1 MGTRILRFDDFAAT
15 QAGCADADTFGR
27 GAYLGVNWAQV
38 DVPAPFSHVV
48 SVADIVPE
56 LRPLAADITNM
67 CHGLLQMSSELD
79 LQNIY
84 FSGIPEL

>member
-1 MGTRILRFDDFAAT
+1 VESGCYLRFDDFAAA
-15 QAGCADADTFGR
+15 QAGRADADASG
-27 GAYLGVNWAQV
+27 GVAHLGVDWAQI

-67 CHGLLQMSSELD
+67 CHELLQTSSKLD
-79 LQNIY
+79 LQKFY
-84 FSGIPEL
+84 FS

>member
-1 MGTRILRFDDFAAT
+1 MQRLRFNDFAAA
-15 QAGCADADTFGR
+15 QAGRADADALGR

-56 LRPLAADITNM
+56 LRPFAAEITDM
-67 CHGLLQMSSELD
+67 CH
-79 LQNIY
+79 
-84 FSGIPEL
+84 